1 MRHYHSV
8 LTGFALALVSAC
20 AVGPNYQRPDVEKVN
35 AYKEIGDWKP
45 SSPADAID
53 RGAWWNIFGDD
64 DLAHLESQ
72 LNISNQNVKAAVAA
86 YDQAH
91 AMVQQSQAG
100 FWPQVTATA
109 SRERGNQAV
118 NAGQGKITDSA
129 GVSASWDIDVWGQLR
144 RTLENSTTLAQS
156 SAAALAAA
164 QLSAQTTLATDYFEL
179 RAQDQLQH
187 LLDDTVAAQQLSLKI
202 TQSRYKYGV
211 AAKADVVSAEAQLLS
226 SQALQINAKVQR
238 AVLEHAIAVLI
249 GQQPGNFSL
258 APATMRSDVP
268 TVPVGVP
275 STLLERRP
283 DVAQAERKVAA
294 ANAEIGVAVSAFFPS
309 LTLGASD
316 AYVGSSISHLITTPN
331 RVWSFGPQLALSVFD
346 AGLRRSQV
354 AQARAAYEVTVADY
368 RQTALSAF
376 QQVEDEIATL
386 RILQDQAAVEES
398 AVKAAREAETLTL
411 DQYKAGTVPYSSV
424 IAAQTTTFSSEQTA
438 LTVLSNRLQASVTL
452 INALGGGWMS
462 SDLPPK

>member
-1 MRHYHSV
+1 
-8 LTGFALALVSAC
+8 
-20 AVGPNYQRPDVEKVN
+20 
-35 AYKEIGDWKP
+35 
-45 SSPADAID
+45 
-53 RGAWWNIFGDD
+53 
-64 DLAHLESQ
+64 
-72 LNISNQNVKAAVAA
+72 
-86 YDQAH
+86 
-91 AMVQQSQAG
+91 
-100 FWPQVTATA
+100 
-109 SRERGNQAV
+109 
-118 NAGQGKITDSA
+118 
-129 GVSASWDIDVWGQLR
+129 
-144 RTLENSTTLAQS
+144 
-156 SAAALAAA
+156 
-164 QLSAQTTLATDYFEL
+164 
-179 RAQDQLQH
+179 
-187 LLDDTVAAQQLSLKI
+187 
-202 TQSRYKYGV
+202 
-211 AAKADVVSAEAQLLS
+211 
-226 SQALQINAKVQR
+226 
-238 AVLEHAIAVLI
+238 VLEHAIAVLI
-249 GQQPGNFSL
+249 GHQPGNFSL

-316 AYVGSSISHLITTPN
+316 AYVGSSISHLFTTPN

-398 AVKAAREAETLTL
+398 AVKAAREAEALTL

-424 IAAQTTTFSSEQTA
+424 IAAQTTTFSSEQSA

-452 INALGGGWMS
+452 ISALGGGWTS